1 MWAEVEVEVGS
12 AEGCVAEE
20 REERRRE
27 MALRRSPKA
36 LRTMSRIGAEAS
48 AEKTSTGSPRI
59 WGGVRGVMGMR
70 IVNLASGWVAVCEV
84 ECVLG

>member
-59 WGGVRGVMGMR
+59 WGGVGRFYGNANCKSCKRVGRG
-70 IVNLASGWVAVCEV
+70 L
-84 ECVLG
+84 